1 MNQAT
6 PPQSSRAG
14 RVAVCEYRSGRV
26 FSLCVTKNS
35 GGINVESAAE
45 SDAATFD
52 FAAWAKRQRAEEL
65 VWVVSGTC
73 SVIRAVPFEAIGDP
87 EQAAAALSLRSE
99 IEYPAEPAHR
109 RGSGAPL
116 PSTGPRTS
124 AVFITVTDPPA
135 GAPWLEGGGALTT
148 PGAALCGLLRLGG
161 RAAVACDEV
170 DGTVSM
176 VALGGSGLVA
186 RALRTGKG
194 SREACLS
201 RAQSAVAEAFS
212 GAGVAFDGSSMSGG
226 VTVDDPGAVRA
237 RVSGVTADEN
247 WLSRFGLALG
257 AGSLVLSGDPLVSGL
272 VGLSA
277 RPIAPGGSAAQRFMR
292 WASVPRNA
300 FATIGLGIAALLL
313 LPLGVSMARTGV
325 LEGKASNLDSMQS
338 DMLALDQ
345 RSSLYQQLDASRWPM
360 TKLLAVISRCA
371 PEGVELES
379 VQVAHGQAVAIQGTA
394 AIDNTEA
401 PNAFAATLRAS
412 GLFTSVNEKRAD
424 MTGEKGIEFE
434 ITAVVGNAHAEP
446 SKTLPDYAET
456 PLAVRLYGEGATN
469 TRWSASTPAS
479 ARSTRSASRPSREST
494 GDRERASERPTTSA
508 NFSEEPKV
516 LSDADIAAM
525 DKMTALKERTVRRA
539 YMMAN
544 DSKMPSDLKSRL
556 ESEVARLDERRSQP

>member
-1 MNQAT
+1 MNQIT
-6 PPQSSRAG
+6 PPQSARTS
-14 RVAVCEYRSGRV
+14 RVAVCEYRGGRV
-26 FSLCVTKNS
+26 FSLCATQNS

-45 SDAATFD
+45 SDAVTFD
-52 FAAWAKRQRAEEL
+52 FAAWAKRQRAEEM

-73 SVIRAVPFEAIGDP
+73 SVIRAVPFEVAGDP
-87 EQAAAALSLRSE
+87 EQAAAALTLRSE
-99 IEYPAEPAHR
+99 VEYPAEPAHR

-116 PSTGPRTS
+116 PATGQRTS
-124 AVFITVTDPPA
+124 AIFITVSDPPTST
-135 GAPWLEGGGALTT
+135 PWFEGGGTLTT

-186 RALRTGKG
+186 RTLRTGKG
-194 SREACLS
+194 SREACLA
-201 RAQSAVAEAFS
+201 RAQSAVAETFS
-212 GAGVAFDGSSMSGG
+212 SVGIESGEGSMSDG
-226 VTVDDPGAVRA
+226 VTVDSPVAVRA

-247 WLSRFGLALG
+247 WIRRFGLALG
-257 AGSLVLSGDPLVSGL
+257 AASLAMSGDPLVGGL
-272 VGLSA
+272 VGLTA
-277 RPIAPGGSAAQRFMR
+277 RPVAPGGSAVQRFMR

-300 FATIGLGIAALLL
+300 YATIALGIAALLL
-313 LPLGVSMARTGV
+313 LPLGVSMARTGT
-325 LEGKASNLDSMQS
+325 LEGKASLLDSMQN
-338 DMLALDQ
+338 DMLALEQ
-345 RSSLYQQLDASRWPM
+345 RSSLYQQLDTSRWPM

-479 ARSTRSASRPSREST
+479 ARSARSTSRPSRDPA

-544 DSKMPSDLKSRL
+544 DSKMSSDLKSRL